1 MKSAVYLNTM
11 YYCCSIVN
19 NIHYF
24 LFKILLSIEA
34 QFRHIKLLFKYQ
46 NILLMFDVTFISS
59 ITITRTRILM
69 FAFYYSSLYNSIKDT
84 FLIFVLE
91 TNKTITNDANP
102 MPIQSGKIQIG
113 KTYCIY

>member
-1 MKSAVYLNTM
+1 MIFNLILCITL
-11 YYCCSIVN
+11 
-19 NIHYF
+19 F
-24 LFKILLSIEA
+24 LCKITFIISCLKLLLSIEA

-46 NILLMFDVTFISS
+46 NISLMFDVTSISS
-59 ITITRTRILM
+59 ITITITRTRILM

-102 MPIQSGKIQIG
+102 MPIHSG
-113 KTYCIY
+113 